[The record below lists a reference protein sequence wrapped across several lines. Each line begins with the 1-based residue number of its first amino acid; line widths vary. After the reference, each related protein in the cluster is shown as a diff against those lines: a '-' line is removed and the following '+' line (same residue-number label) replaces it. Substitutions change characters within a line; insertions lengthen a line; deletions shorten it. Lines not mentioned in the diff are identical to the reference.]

1 MRSTTAG
8 TSGFPNTAPTSTV
21 PPLALRWSLPVPTC
35 TRSPASLTVVGLP
48 CSRFCSATPTS
59 ARGRGR
65 AVRLSSGKSP
75 LPCPFNGLRALAME
89 PYEKPVPRGSTIVL
103 AREERWHDLK
113 KKRHTLWI
121 WKALDRE
128 TGQRLDWEC
137 GRRQKATLKK
147 MKKLGLQNSQPVT
160 RKINSLHLTKSSNSP
175 HRQNRR

>member
-1 MRSTTAG
+1 
-8 TSGFPNTAPTSTV
+8 
-21 PPLALRWSLPVPTC
+21 
-35 TRSPASLTVVGLP
+35 
-48 CSRFCSATPTS
+48 
-59 ARGRGR
+59 
-65 AVRLSSGKSP
+65 
-75 LPCPFNGLRALAME
+75 ME

-147 MKKLGLQNSQPVT
+147 MKKLGLQNFQVT
-160 RKINSLHLTKSSNSP
+160 SPGQSVEATPPSMSATWTSL
-175 HRQNRR
+175 